1 MKNDKKGGQK
11 RYLFYKDGLVYTFM
25 VLIDNEIEMG
35 DAPDILNTT
44 LKYEKKI
51 KIKLVGNG

>member
-1 MKNDKKGGQK
+1 
-11 RYLFYKDGLVYTFM
+11 M